1 MEDEER
7 LFNCDIEAYIADR
20 IGFYQNTTLKEQG
33 RKLRYF
39 GQIFGDLREEGKI
52 GTEDPAKI
60 GPAEISAFLQH
71 MRDKGIDVATQS
83 KYIQVLNNYLVFKDN
98 MIISK
103 MKGSRRFPSPA
114 KKPIKSLSVDEV
126 QHIFDTV
133 QEMDGWTGTQ
143 ARGIVALAFE
153 TLARPSELRL
163 AQARDLDLTRG
174 RFFVRNPKGKGSY
187 ASGQWVDLIRPD
199 VRKLLW
205 RYVDEREIYLAA
217 RGKTS
222 PYLFP
227 NILRPEGYFSSNAFR
242 NKMRVISK
250 RAGVDFSLKDFRSTG
265 TNLFISVDKTLLNA
279 MSAQLRHSDIG
290 TTQRFYAD
298 IQSGHVAD
306 DLGDKWKK
314 TAIRL

>member
-163 AQARDLDLTRG
+163 AQAREPEGQGILRIGTVGGPDQAGRSQASLAVRG
-174 RFFVRNPKGKGSY
+174 REGDLPGGP
-187 ASGQWVDLIRPD
+187 GQDLALP
-199 VRKLLW
+199 VS
-205 RYVDEREIYLAA
+205 EH
-217 RGKTS
+217 
-222 PYLFP
+222 P
-227 NILRPEGYFSSNAFR
+227 
-242 NKMRVISK
+242 
-250 RAGVDFSLKDFRSTG
+250 
-265 TNLFISVDKTLLNA
+265 
-279 MSAQLRHSDIG
+279 
-290 TTQRFYAD
+290 
-298 IQSGHVAD
+298 
-306 DLGDKWKK
+306 
-314 TAIRL
+314 